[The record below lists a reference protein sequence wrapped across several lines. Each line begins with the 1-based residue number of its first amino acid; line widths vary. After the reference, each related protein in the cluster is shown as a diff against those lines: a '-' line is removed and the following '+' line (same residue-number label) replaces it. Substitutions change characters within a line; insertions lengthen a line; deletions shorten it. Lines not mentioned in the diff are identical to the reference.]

1 MDPTQVSSLGSF
13 AEKFGFSAMLVLV
26 LLYGIYK
33 MNEAHRK
40 EREMRDEAIL
50 KERETRDERDEKR
63 EAERRA
69 ERKESMDAHL
79 GALGKQT
86 EVIST
91 LGTSLVRLETKV
103 DTLGRDVGTLKGR
116 VKKFDPEDTD
126 PGVAR

>member
-1 MDPTQVSSLGSF
+1 MDPTQVSSIGSF
-13 AEKFGFSAMLVLV
+13 AEKFGFPALLVLV
-26 LLYGIYK
+26 LLYGLYK

-40 EREMRDEAIL
+40 ERE
-50 KERETRDERDEKR
+50 TRDDRDEKR
-63 EAERRA
+63 EVERRA

-91 LGTSLVRLETKV
+91 LGTGLVRLETKV

-126 PGVAR
+126 PGVTR